1 MKILYPLFF
10 CFLLL
15 CSCSTD
21 SNDLEIEI
29 ENSQKAAPQ
38 TVIMSVNCID
48 PAPSNP
54 FPPYTGYLSWN
65 RGLYI
70 PYPMADAYIEIEPLN
85 SGSTYPVVQ
94 IPIPYI
100 PVSGSFNVIHNPTSV
115 SNHGDV
121 WMVSGDVHLHNKH
134 FNYRYIIYDND
145 TSAYQTTPWKYFNLI
160 D

>member
-1 MKILYPLFF
+1 MKNLYYLF

-21 SNDLEIEI
+21 SNELENQSTHKI
-29 ENSQKAAPQ
+29 APP
-38 TVIMSVNCID
+38 TGIMSVNCVD
-48 PAPSNP
+48 PLPNNL
-54 FPPYTGYLSWN
+54 FPPYTGYLWWN

-70 PYPMADAYIEIEPLN
+70 PYPMANAYIEIEPLN

-94 IPIPYI
+94 ISIPYV
-100 PVSGSFNVIHNPTSV
+100 PVSGSFNVIHNPTSG

-121 WMVSGDVHLHNKH
+121 WMVNGDVHLHNKH